1 MTGAWSTTGTFA
13 QNSPPK
19 AESDC
24 GVTSMCGTPQ
34 PPAVHHGTPLWATEL
49 LMFAVLAA
57 VLVLAYRFL
66 LGRGGGAG

>member
-1 MTGAWSTTGTFA
+1 MIGVWSTTGAFA

-34 PPAVHHGTPLWATEL
+34 TPVAHHGTPLWATEL
-49 LMFAVLAA
+49 LMFAVVAA
-57 VLVLAYRFL
+57 VLVLAYRLL
-66 LGRGGGAG
+66 LGRAGESG